1 LVTLPLLAD
10 ILIIRN
16 VVSISIPAN
25 VINFCFFCRVDKR
38 LHSMVISGLRFH
50 KINNVEAVEF
60 VFASVLYFEEVP
72 LGETVCAV
80 VILQEQV
87 ILSV

>member
-1 LVTLPLLAD
+1 
-10 ILIIRN
+10 
-16 VVSISIPAN
+16 
-25 VINFCFFCRVDKR
+25 
-38 LHSMVISGLRFH
+38 MVISGLRFH
-50 KINNVEAVEF
+50 KIDNVEAVEF

>member
-1 LVTLPLLAD
+1 
-10 ILIIRN
+10 
-16 VVSISIPAN
+16 
-25 VINFCFFCRVDKR
+25 
-38 LHSMVISGLRFH
+38 MVISGLRFH

-72 LGETVCAV
+72 LSETVCAV